1 MMASA
6 APVLGPVDPYLI
18 PALDGVAYGLLLFV
32 AASGLVFCFGVAN
45 ILNLAHGTLYAIG
58 AYTAAALL
66 DGGWAMLLVALGVG
80 VVASAGAGG
89 LLAGLLAPVAR
100 RDHLTQA
107 LLTFGVALAGGSLLV
122 TAFGPDSLP
131 VRIPAALDGTVVLAG
146 HRYAAYRLVFIGVA
160 ALLALLLYLAVART
174 RAGMLVRAAVDDA
187 DMVACLGVNPARIRL
202 GVLTVAGALAGAA
215 GVLGAPIIGPAPS
228 TADNVLLLSLVVV
241 VLGGLGS
248 VRGTLLAALA
258 VGEIQSLGV
267 ALAPTAAPFLLFAAM
282 AVVLAVRA
290 RGLSGRW
297 LRLRPRLG
305 GTA

>member
-1 MMASA
+1 MMLQA

-45 ILNLAHGTLYAIG
+45 ILNLAHGLLYAIG
-58 AYTAAALL
+58 AYLAAAVL
-66 DGGWAMLLVALGVG
+66 DGGWGSLLLALGLG
-80 VVASAGAGG
+80 TLAAAGAGG

-107 LLTFGVALAGGSLLV
+107 LLTFGVALAGGALLV

-131 VRIPAALDGTVVLAG
+131 VHIPAALDRSVEVAG

-160 ALLALLLYLAVART
+160 ALIAVLLWLAVAKT

-202 GVLTVAGALAGAA
+202 GVLGAAGALAGAA
-215 GVLGAPIIGPAPS
+215 GVLGAPIIGPAPT
-228 TADNVLLLSLVVV
+228 TADTVLLLSLVVV

-248 VRGTLLAALA
+248 VQGTLLAALA

-282 AVVLAVRA
+282 ALVLAVRA
-290 RGLSGRW
+290 RGLPGRF
-297 LRLRPRLG
+297 LRLRAGSTP
-305 GTA
+305 

>member
-1 MMASA
+1 MMVNA

-131 VRIPAALDGTVVLAG
+131 VRIPAALDGSVVLAG

-160 ALLALLLYLAVART
+160 ALLALLLYLAVSRT

-202 GVLTVAGALAGAA
+202 GVLTAAGALAGAA
-215 GVLGAPIIGPAPS
+215 GVLGAPIIGPAPT

-297 LRLRPRLG
+297 LRPRLG

>member
-1 MMASA
+1 MTGHA
-6 APVLGPVDPYLI
+6 APLTDSVDPYLI

-32 AASGLVFCFGVAN
+32 AASGLVLCFGVAN

-58 AYTAAALL
+58 AYTVAALT
-66 DGGWAMLLVALGVG
+66 DGGWGTLALALVVG
-80 VVASAGAGG
+80 VAVGAGAGG

-107 LLTFGVALAGGSLLV
+107 LLTFGVALAGGAVLV
-122 TAFGPDSLP
+122 AVFGPDNLP
-131 VRIPAALDGTVVLAG
+131 VRIPPSLEGTVEVAG

-160 ALLALLLYLAVART
+160 ALIAAVLALVVART
-174 RAGMLVRAAVDDA
+174 RVGMLVRATVDDA

-202 GVLTVAGALAGAA
+202 GVLAVAGGLAGAA
-215 GVLGAPIIGPAPS
+215 GVLGAPIIGPAPT
-228 TADNVLLLSLVVV
+228 TADTVLLLSLVVV

-258 VGEIQSLGV
+258 VGEIQTLGV
-267 ALAPTAAPFLLFAAM
+267 ALAPAVAPFLLFAAM

-290 RGLSGRW
+290 RGLRARW
-297 LRLRPRLG
+297 PRLRPRWG
-305 GTA
+305 GAA